1 MVPMP
6 YTERRCTMKS
16 TRKEKTLSVRIH
28 PDLMYALEKAAD
40 ANSTTP
46 SWLARKAIRNY
57 LAQHYPEYVSTETNN
72 NEANQRSA

>member
-1 MVPMP
+1 
-6 YTERRCTMKS
+6 MKS
-16 TRKEKTLSVRIH
+16 TKKEKTLSVRIH
-28 PDLMYALEKAAD
+28 PDLMFALEKAAD

-57 LAQHYPEYVSTETNN
+57 LAQHYPEYMSTETDNN